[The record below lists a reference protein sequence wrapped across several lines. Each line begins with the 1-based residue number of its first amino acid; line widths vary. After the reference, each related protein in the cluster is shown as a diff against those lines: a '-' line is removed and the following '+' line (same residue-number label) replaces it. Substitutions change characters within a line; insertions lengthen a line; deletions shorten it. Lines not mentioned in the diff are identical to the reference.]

1 MRKRLRAVLLSYLL
15 AAGLQ
20 LGCSVPR
27 ALWHGDD
34 VQSFEMEGKPGCAR
48 VLLASR
54 TSGFKD
60 ALIAELR
67 TSLAHDG
74 ASLKVIGIG
83 QLGDV
88 NAEQYDAMVVVGS
101 CIAWG
106 LDNNVQA
113 FLDGQKDRSKIILLV
128 TSGDGKWVPDGKKLD
143 VDAVS
148 SASRAD
154 EIETVAYEVL
164 NRIHAKT
171 GAVQTA
177 P

>member
-1 MRKRLRAVLLSYLL
+1 MHTHRQFMIMCLMSAF
-15 AAGLQ
+15 GLQ
-20 LGCSVPR
+20 LGCSLPR

-54 TSGFKD
+54 ASGFKD
-60 ALIAELR
+60 ALIARLR
-67 TSLAHDG
+67 TSLERDS

-83 QLGDV
+83 QLG
-88 NAEQYDAMVVVGS
+88 NADAERYDAVVVVGS

-106 LDNNVQA
+106 LDKNVQA
-113 FLDGQKDRSKIILLV
+113 FLDGQKDKSKIVLLV
-128 TSGDGKWVPDGKKLD
+128 TSGSGDWVPDKKRLD

-148 SASRAD
+148 SASKTA
-154 EIETVAYEVL
+154 EIETAAYEVL
-164 NRIHAKT
+164 KRIHART
-171 GAVQTA
+171 GGDKTA